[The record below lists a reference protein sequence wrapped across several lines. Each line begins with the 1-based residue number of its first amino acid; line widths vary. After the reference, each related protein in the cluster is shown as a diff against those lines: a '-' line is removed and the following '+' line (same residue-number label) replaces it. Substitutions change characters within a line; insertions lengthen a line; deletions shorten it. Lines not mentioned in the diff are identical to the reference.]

1 MKSAAKFLDAVW
13 LKSKKK
19 FSETFEG
26 GDVEAFSPTMLEVQ
40 TSPPAPLARSIAWSV
55 SAALFLFAL
64 WSLWADFDITVSSVG
79 NAIPSAKTKVV
90 QAMEVGRVT
99 VIHVKDGDEVQQG
112 QRLIELDATLATAD
126 REKSG
131 QDTQDAALDVLRLGA
146 QLRGSTQFPI
156 PPQNS
161 NPITVER
168 QKHLLLSRVGEQQ
181 QKMAVLEQEIAR
193 KSADLATTYAN
204 VKKIEETLPMLQ
216 QRLAMR
222 DKLWKEG
229 FMAEISVI
237 ESRLEVSSQI
247 NELAVL
253 KERLKESK
261 SALKAAELA
270 QSQAQAEYVSR
281 VSAEMTDAQRRM
293 QTGQQEYV
301 KASYREEF
309 QVLTAPISGTVQ
321 QLAVNT
327 VGGVVNA
334 TQGLMTVVPKEGG
347 IEVEAKV
354 LNKDI
359 GFLRIGMP
367 VAVKLD
373 AFEFTKYGSLD
384 GVVQWVGA
392 DAIKDDQLGQIFPVR
407 IVLKQTHLPV
417 AVDGSHP
424 EIRIGMS
431 VTADVA
437 IGKRKA
443 YEYFLGPLLK
453 YKNESLRER

>member
-1 MKSAAKFLDAVW
+1 MRIRDQLEFIW
-13 LKSKKK
+13 LKFRKQ
-19 FSETFEG
+19 FAQTFEG
-26 GDVEAFSPTMLEVQ
+26 GDVDAFSPTMLEVQ
-40 TSPPAPLARSIAWSV
+40 TAPPAPMARSIAWSV
-55 SAALFLFAL
+55 SIALFLFVL

-79 NAIPSAKTKVV
+79 TAIPSAKTKVV
-90 QAMEVGRVT
+90 QALEVSRV
-99 VIHVKDGDEVQQG
+99 VAIHVKDGDDVVQG
-112 QRLIELDATLATAD
+112 QRLVELDATLATAD

-131 QDTQDAALDVLRLGA
+131 QDAEDAHLDVLRLGA
-146 QLRGSTQFPI
+146 QLKGLAQLPQ
-156 PPQNS
+156 PPDGAS
-161 NPITVER
+161 AVAVER
-168 QKHLLLSRVGEQQ
+168 QKHLLMSRVGEQH
-181 QKMAVLEQEIAR
+181 QKMAVLTQEVAR
-193 KSADLATTYAN
+193 KSADLATTLASI
-204 VKKIEETLPMLQ
+204 KKIEDALPMLQ
-216 QRLAMR
+216 QRLTMR

-229 FMAEISVI
+229 FMAEVAVI
-237 ESRLEVSSQI
+237 ESRLEVSTQV

-253 KERLKESK
+253 KERLKESQ

-270 QSQAQAEYVSR
+270 KSQAQAEYISR

-293 QTGQQEYV
+293 HAGHQEFV
-301 KASYREEF
+301 KASYREAY

-347 IEVEAKV
+347 IEVEAQV

-359 GFLRIGMP
+359 GFLRVGMP

-373 AFEFTKYGSLD
+373 AFEFTKYGSLQ

-392 DAIKDDQLGQIFPVR
+392 DAVKHEQLGQVFPVR
-407 IVLKQTHLPV
+407 IVLKQTKLPV
-417 AVDGSHP
+417 DVDGNHP

-443 YEYFLGPLLK
+443 YEFFLGPLLK

>member
-1 MKSAAKFLDAVW
+1 MKFAGQFWDAVW
-13 LKSKKK
+13 LKRKKR
-19 FSETFEG
+19 FLETFEG
-26 GDVEAFSPTMLEVQ
+26 GDVDAFSPTMLEVQ

-90 QAMEVGRVT
+90 QALEVGRVT

-112 QRLIELDATLATAD
+112 QLLIELDATLAAAD

-131 QDTQDAALDVLRLGA
+131 QDTQDAELDVLRLGA
-146 QLRGSTQFPI
+146 QLRGSSQLPT
-156 PPQNS
+156 PPRNAH
-161 NPITVER
+161 PITVER

-181 QKMAVLEQEIAR
+181 QRMAVLEQEIAR
-193 KSADLATTYAN
+193 KSADLAATYAN
-204 VKKIEETLPMLQ
+204 MQKIEETLPMLQ

-222 DKLWKEG
+222 NKLWQEG

-247 NELAVL
+247 NELAVF

-261 SALKAAELA
+261 SALKGSELGR
-270 QSQAQAEYVSR
+270 SQAQAEYVSR

-293 QTGQQEYV
+293 QTGHQEFV
-301 KASYREEF
+301 KASYREAY

-392 DAIKDDQLGQIFPVR
+392 DAIKDEQLGQIFPVR

-417 AVDGSHP
+417 AVQGGHP

>member
-1 MKSAAKFLDAVW
+1 MLAAAKVRSLR
-13 LKSKKK
+13 LRGR
-19 FSETFEG
+19 EG
-26 GDVEAFSPTMLEVQ
+26 RFIPFW
-40 TSPPAPLARSIAWSV
+40 AWSV
-55 SAALFLFAL
+55 SIALFLFVL

-79 NAIPSAKTKVV
+79 SAIPSAKTKVV
-90 QAMEVGRVT
+90 QALEVGRV
-99 VIHVKDGDEVQQG
+99 VAIHVKDGDVVVQG
-112 QRLIELDATLATAD
+112 QRLVELDATLATAD

-131 QDTQDAALDVLRLGA
+131 QDAEDAHLDVLRLGA
-146 QLRGSTQFPI
+146 QLKGVTQL
-156 PPQNS
+156 PQPADGAS
-161 NPITVER
+161 AVAVER
-168 QKHLLLSRVGEQQ
+168 QKHLLMSRVGEQQ
-181 QKMAVLEQEIAR
+181 QKMAVLTQEVAR
-193 KSADLATTYAN
+193 KSADLATTLASI
-204 VKKIEETLPMLQ
+204 KKIEDALPMLQ
-216 QRLAMR
+216 QRLTMR

-229 FMAEISVI
+229 FMAEVAVI
-237 ESRLEVSSQI
+237 ESRLEVSTQV

-253 KERLKESK
+253 KERLKESQ

-270 QSQAQAEYVSR
+270 KSQAQAEYISR

-293 QTGQQEYV
+293 HAGHQEFV
-301 KASYREEF
+301 KASYREAY

-347 IEVEAKV
+347 IEVEAQV

-359 GFLRIGMP
+359 GFLRVGMP

-373 AFEFTKYGSLD
+373 AFEFTKYGSLQ

-392 DAIKDDQLGQIFPVR
+392 DAVKHEQLGQVFPVR
-407 IVLKQTHLPV
+407 IVLKQTKLPV
-417 AVDGSHP
+417 DVDGNHP

>member
-1 MKSAAKFLDAVW
+1 MKSTAEFLDAIW
-13 LKSKKK
+13 LTSKKR
-19 FSETFEG
+19 FAGAFEG

-55 SAALFLFAL
+55 SAALFLFTL

-79 NAIPSAKTKVV
+79 SAIPSAKTKVV
-90 QAMEVGRVT
+90 QALEVGRIT
-99 VIHVKDGDEVQQG
+99 VIHVKDGVEVQQG
-112 QRLIELDATLATAD
+112 QRLIELDATLAVAD
-126 REKSG
+126 REKSD
-131 QDTQDAALDVLRLGA
+131 QDTQDAQLDVLRLGS
-146 QLRGSTQFPI
+146 QLRGSAQLSTLPH
-156 PPQNS
+156 NA
-161 NPITVER
+161 NPISVER

-193 KSADLATTYAN
+193 KSADLATAYAN
-204 VKKIEETLPMLQ
+204 LQKIEETLPMLQ

-270 QSQAQAEYVSR
+270 RNQAQAEYVSR
-281 VSAEMTDAQRRM
+281 VSAEMTDAQRRL
-293 QTGQQEYV
+293 QTGHQEFV
-301 KASYREEF
+301 KASYREAY

-334 TQGLMTVVPKEGG
+334 AQALMTVVPKEGG

-373 AFEFTKYGSLD
+373 AFEFTKYGSLN

-392 DAIKDDQLGQIFPVR
+392 DAIKDEQLGQIFPVR

-417 AVDGSHP
+417 AVQGSHP